1 MSSLARFMVH
11 VKVRLTCLARFL
23 IALAEKR
30 LAEERRLAEEEK
42 ARQQRHHQEE
52 LQSTASDEGVIMLKG
67 SSAEELE
74 EREFTDM
81 QRRDSEE

>member
-1 MSSLARFMVH
+1 M
-11 VKVRLTCLARFL
+11 RLTCLARFL

-30 LAEERRLAEEEK
+30 LAEKRRLAEEEK

-52 LQSTASDEGVIMLKG
+52 LQSTASDEGVMVKG
-67 SSAEELE
+67 SSAEELG
-74 EREFTDM
+74 EREPTAM